1 MLKKTKKKVKNLFF
15 KTGLLNT
22 FQIEQTRLLSE
33 VRVGGSEKRHFF
45 PRGTPF
51 SFGTDLKVE
60 LTGFSFLF
68 SLGLNF
74 TILLRI
80 WATGKQLYIHSQP
93 VKCRKCEGDK
103 REKEKVYILCRHL
116 SRFCFFCEF
125 SDHSGISCL
134 AAFYS
139 DKPIWRMVL
148 SQYPWCLLTAEL
160 ACMVPKVLN
169 AKVLS
174 CS

>member
-80 WATGKQLYIHSQP
+80 
-93 VKCRKCEGDK
+93 
-103 REKEKVYILCRHL
+103 
-116 SRFCFFCEF
+116 
-125 SDHSGISCL
+125 
-134 AAFYS
+134 
-139 DKPIWRMVL
+139 
-148 SQYPWCLLTAEL
+148 
-160 ACMVPKVLN
+160 
-169 AKVLS
+169 
-174 CS
+174 